1 MKPRCPKPE
10 STARGTRVQPA
21 GPLPGG
27 QSMKISEMKAKN
39 LANMASILCKLLLLS
54 SSLPKESHQALFK
67 LCCRIEPISAF
78 SVRCAKNRI
87 AFQKRDPNR
96 SVQGQDAI
104 WKTFRGKQFVTNHT
118 NDFQKS
124 DSSRKRSKEV
134 RAFFDFRRGWLLL
147 CPDCDRYFFGF

>member
-10 STARGTRVQPA
+10 STARGTRVQP
-21 GPLPGG
+21 
-27 QSMKISEMKAKN
+27 MKISEMKAKN
-39 LANMASILCKLLLLS
+39 LANVASILCKLLLLS